1 MGFKIKKNIV
11 INGYRNITF
20 GFLGLPELLKKTF
33 IDTTGSLLK
42 SEKGTTKHLLVIDDN
57 DQTQFHWSETSD
69 IILSAVWV
77 AFKSRMYLFNYLLS
91 LFSAFLAEHRA
102 VTIVLHLTLFWTF
115 LFCFISDLSIVISSF
130 ILVLLQLSNGH
141 PCLLWPCGFQSKAS
155 LVKLFWGFSPYLASP

>member
-57 DQTQFHWSETSD
+57 DQTVSLIGNEWH
-69 IILSAVWV
+69 
-77 AFKSRMYLFNYLLS
+77 YLERRVS
-91 LFSAFLAEHRA
+91 GIQIKD
-102 VTIVLHLTLFWTF
+102 V
-115 LFCFISDLSIVISSF
+115 FI
-130 ILVLLQLSNGH
+130 
-141 PCLLWPCGFQSKAS
+141 
-155 LVKLFWGFSPYLASP
+155 